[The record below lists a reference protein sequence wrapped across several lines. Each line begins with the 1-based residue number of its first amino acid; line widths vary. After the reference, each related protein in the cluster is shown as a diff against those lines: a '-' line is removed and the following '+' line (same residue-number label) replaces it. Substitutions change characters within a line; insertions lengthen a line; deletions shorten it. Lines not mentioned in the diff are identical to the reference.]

1 MCRCEAGACLS
12 RRGSGMFITEN
23 VMTEETSNI
32 KRGVPLWIQ
41 AVIWTFVAGLL
52 LLVAFGLRRAQNPMA
67 IVGKPVPD
75 FDLVFYEGYEYNGQA
90 EMKLSDLRGKI
101 VVINIW
107 ASWCKPCEQEAP
119 DLEEAWQFY
128 KDSGEVVFVGVDY
141 VDTPAGAN
149 EYLTKFNISFPN
161 APDLK
166 SNISSILNRQMGVP
180 ETYIIDR
187 AGILQKIQI
196 GPFVSVDEIISV
208 IESIK

>member
-1 MCRCEAGACLS
+1 
-12 RRGSGMFITEN
+12 
-23 VMTEETSNI
+23 
-32 KRGVPLWIQ
+32 
-41 AVIWTFVAGLL
+41 
-52 LLVAFGLRRAQNPMA
+52 
-67 IVGKPVPD
+67 
-75 FDLVFYEGYEYNGQA
+75 
-90 EMKLSDLRGKI
+90 
-101 VVINIW
+101 
-107 ASWCKPCEQEAP
+107 
-119 DLEEAWQFY
+119 
-128 KDSGEVVFVGVDY
+128 VVFVGVDY